1 MLAARHHIRERRM
14 GDFLAFRKFITPV
27 FIAIIFWVGVAGIVI
42 LGLLNFVQYVTV
54 GTASFV
60 MIGVAWLFL
69 GIPIL
74 VVIWRV
80 FCEVAVVF
88 FRILDRLDSIDRKAR

>member
-1 MLAARHHIRERRM
+1 M

-27 FIAIIFWVGVAGIVI
+27 FIAIIFWVGVAGIVVV
-42 LGLLNFVQYVTV
+42 GLLNFVQYVTIGSAGAV
-54 GTASFV
+54 LF
-60 MIGVAWLFL
+60 GVAWLFL
-69 GIPIL
+69 GIPVL
-74 VVIWRV
+74 VVVWRV